1 MALDKSMKQKLSGNK
16 ASLEINLD
24 ELFDVIVPD
33 NSEFR
38 QAVGQAIIDK
48 IRERAQKKNAG
59 VDGEFKKYSKE
70 YYESEDFKI
79 YGKSRNDVN
88 LTASGEMLGLMDII
102 EEGKNKIIIGW
113 NDPDQAG
120 KAHGH
125 VTGSVGK
132 ERNFLGLRPLDVSEI
147 VSQFEDQLP
156 KGDDREASIVDEIL
170 AEITRAS
177 PVGISSIDTVIAR
190 NFDLGDDDGI

>member
-48 IRERAQKKNAG
+48 IRSKAQKDNEG
-59 VDGEFKKYSKE
+59 IDGKFEEYSKE
-70 YYESEDFKI
+70 YKESEDFLI
-79 YGKSRNDVN
+79 YGKSPKDVN

-102 EEGKNKIIIGW
+102 EEGKNKIVIGW
-113 NDPDQAG
+113 EDDLQAK

-132 ERNFLGLRPLDVSEI
+132 ERNFLGLTEDDVDEI
-147 VSQFEDQLP
+147 RDQFIDDLP
-156 KGDDREASIVDEIL
+156 PGDDRESSIVDEIL

-177 PVGISSIDTVIAR
+177 PVGIASIDTVIAR
-190 NFDLGDDDGI
+190 NFDLGDDDGF